1 MPQEKRTWTYDEI
14 EDRVKEILSDSLGV
28 PKEQIERS
36 TKLADLID
44 DDHYCCPC
52 IVRKS

>member
-1 MPQEKRTWTYDEI
+1 MPQEKRTWTYEEI

-36 TKLADLID
+36 TKLVDLMD
-44 DDHYCCPC
+44 GGDVCCPC
-52 IVRKS
+52 FGRSQ